1 MKSMKK
7 VLAVLLVAI
16 IAITF
21 AGCGSGGGSGSS
33 DKIRVATADPNVPI
47 DPHKQ
52 TNSYVGMI
60 SDSIVQPI
68 IKLEGDGSLSPLLI
82 KEMPTISE
90 DGLTYTF
97 ELKDG
102 VKFHNGETLKTSD
115 VKYSYTRMLQ
125 AQIMSTMIDCIE
137 GADAVMEGT
146 SEDLTGFKIIDD
158 NKFEIKLTKPFA
170 AFESALSTTY
180 TCIYPEAACKEAGE
194 DWGRTVLY
202 GTGPYKMDSY
212 TAGQGIEL
220 SKFDEY
226 HGEAA
231 KNAGVSFKFIEDM
244 NTQVMEYQKGN
255 IDIMLLDATLY
266 PQYKDN
272 AEIKDDIK
280 TFNPYGLIYLTPNMN
295 MIKDQKVRE
304 AISLS
309 IDREAI
315 CNDLLNGTA
324 KPTKSFIPE
333 GLLGYDE
340 SLPELEYNPE
350 KAKKLL
356 AEAGYP
362 DGITIDFPQSS
373 KYPFKVKIATAIQDQ
388 AKAAGITLNI
398 QQYDGSAYN
407 DMARGGQVQLGCGN
421 WYVDYV
427 DPDGL
432 IYQVMGRN
440 NTMNESSSFYNN
452 DEFNKLI
459 DEARVITDEAQ
470 RGELYKQADKILT
483 RQDYGAIPICNE
495 TKYYL
500 SKPNMKNFKIDNV
513 FRYDFSVVEISE

>member
-1 MKSMKK
+1 MKSIKI
-7 VLAVLLVAI
+7 VLAILLVA
-16 IAITF
+16 AVALTF
-21 AGCGSGGGSGSS
+21 AGCGSGSAGSS
-33 DKIRVATADPNVPI
+33 EKIRVATADPNVPI

-52 TNSYVGMI
+52 TSSYVGMI

-68 IKLEGDGSLSPLLI
+68 IKIEADGSLSPLLI

-125 AQIMSTMIDCIE
+125 AQVMSTMLDCIE
-137 GADAVMEGT
+137 GAQDVMDGK
-146 SEDLTGFKIIDD
+146 SDDLTGFKIIDD

-180 TCIYPEAACKEAGE
+180 TCIYPEGPCKEAGD
-194 DWGRTVLY
+194 DWGRTQLV
-202 GTGPYKMDSY
+202 GTGAYKMDSY

-231 KNAGVSFKFIEDM
+231 KNAGVTFRFIEDM

-255 IDIMLLDATLY
+255 IDIMLLDSTLY

-280 TFNPYGLIYLTPNMN
+280 TFNPYGLIYLTPNMT
-295 MIKDQKVRE
+295 KLTDQKVRE
-304 AISLS
+304 AISLC

-315 CNDLLNGTA
+315 CNELLNGTA
-324 KPTKSFIPE
+324 KPAKSFIPE

-340 SLPELEYNPE
+340 TLPEYEYNPE
-350 KAKKLL
+350 KAKQLL

-362 DGITIDFPQSS
+362 DGITIEMPQSS

-388 AKAAGITLNI
+388 AKAAGINMVI

-407 DMARGGQVQLGCGN
+407 DMANGGQVELGTGN

-440 NTMNESSSFYNN
+440 NTMNESSSFYDNA
-452 DEFNKLI
+452 EFNELI
-459 DEARVITDEAQ
+459 NEARVVNDTAKRE
-470 RGELYKQADKILT
+470 ELYKKADNILT

-500 SKPNMKNFKIDNV
+500 SKPNMKNFAIDNT
-513 FRYDFSVVEISE
+513 FRYDFSVVEIAE